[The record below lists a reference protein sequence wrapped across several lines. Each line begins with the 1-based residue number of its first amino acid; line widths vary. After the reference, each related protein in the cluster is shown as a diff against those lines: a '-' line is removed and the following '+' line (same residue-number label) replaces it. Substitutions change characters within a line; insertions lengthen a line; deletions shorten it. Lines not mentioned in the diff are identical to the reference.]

1 MDAQILINDW
11 ILLILCATVG
21 IAIGILLFPGL
32 RGQLRKTPLG
42 GFLAVCGCIVAALAV
57 FMLAAVILG
66 AIRGRW
72 CEGCQ
77 EYH

>member
-11 ILLILCATVG
+11 ILLILCAAVG
-21 IAIGILLFPGL
+21 IATGILLFPSVH
-32 RGQLRKTPLG
+32 RQLRKTPLG

-57 FMLAAVILG
+57 FMLAAVILV